1 MNASRLLVFGG
12 LAAIFPLAAADAQPR
27 RGQMRPRVV
36 VPREPSAS
44 ELLDRRRELDL
55 NPRQVA
61 RLDSIERAEFSERRA
76 IRQRMTQQVDSV
88 CANRRPCVLT
98 PEERGRFRSRM
109 EELRPQREQ
118 MLRGDSVARSQAY
131 ALLDSTQRGRLQT
144 MREQRV
150 MRARG
155 MHERGMRMR
164 DRMDGPRGLRDRGF
178 RRPGMRGYERNR
190 MQLERRQ
197 FERRLRREFSEPRA
211 RFRDMRPR
219 RGPGDDST
227 ESPGTR

>member
-1 MNASRLLVFGG
+1 MNASRLLVLGG

-27 RGQMRPRVV
+27 RGQVRPRVIA
-36 VPREPSAS
+36 PREPSAS

-55 NPRQVA
+55 TPRQVV
-61 RLDSIERAEFSERRA
+61 RLDSIERTRFSERRA
-76 IRQRMTQQVDSV
+76 IREQMTRQIDSV

-98 PEERGRFRSRM
+98 PEERGRFRTRM
-109 EELRPQREQ
+109 EEMRPQREQ
-118 MLRGDSVARSQAY
+118 MMRGDSTARSQAY
-131 ALLDSTQRGRLQT
+131 AVLDSTQRSRLQT

-155 MHERGMRMR
+155 LRERGMRMR
-164 DRMDGPRGLRDRGF
+164 NRMDVPRSRSF
-178 RRPGMRGYERNR
+178 RREGMPRYERDR

-197 FERRLRREFSEPRA
+197 FERRMRRDFDEPRG

-219 RGPGDDST
+219 RAPGADST
-227 ESPGTR
+227 ESSGTR